1 MLIRYSV
8 ENFKSIRDKVELSM
22 EAVGISELKETLITG
37 NDGNQYLPLAAIY
50 GPNGG
55 GKSNVL
61 ESLFSLKQRLVLPI
75 ISSLS
80 NVPIERHVR
89 AIMTPFLFNAENVNK
104 PIVFEVK
111 FANVFGEYK
120 YKISFE
126 GEIVT
131 EEILEINK
139 YKTNKTSLLFEKLN
153 GEVKLGEEFKGFRIP
168 ASISKGLPILSFVGY
183 SYKEHDIVKDVVD
196 WWMNRVTIENYA
208 NVFTE
213 TQILD
218 DSDVRVKNRV
228 LQFLNEVDI
237 NIVDYVVD
245 KNNTKNIKIFT
256 THETNG
262 YKSTIDFFAE
272 SSGTIKMF
280 TLAPKIIQSLMNGST
295 LVIDEI
301 DAKLHPL
308 LLRHIVEL
316 YNSKESNKNGAQL
329 IFTSHD
335 MTTMTNEL
343 LRRDEIW
350 FAAKGNGEDTQLYSL
365 IEFKDEGE
373 TVRKDAKYSKQY
385 LEGRYGADPYF
396 QKIINWDEVHN
407 EQKTE

>member
-1 MLIRYSV
+1 M
-8 ENFKSIRDKVELSM
+8 
-22 EAVGISELKETLITG
+22 
-37 NDGNQYLPLAAIY
+37 
-50 GPNGG
+50 
-55 GKSNVL
+55 
-61 ESLFSLKQRLVLPI
+61 
-75 ISSLS
+75 
-80 NVPIERHVR
+80 
-89 AIMTPFLFNAENVNK
+89 
-104 PIVFEVK
+104 
-111 FANVFGEYK
+111 
-120 YKISFE
+120 
-126 GEIVT
+126 
-131 EEILEINK
+131 
-139 YKTNKTSLLFEKLN
+139 LFEKTN
-153 GEVKLGEEFKGFRIP
+153 DEIKLGEEFKSFRIP

-183 SYKEHDIVKDVVD
+183 SYKEHEIVKDVVD
-196 WWMNRVTIENYA
+196 WWINRITIENYA

-218 DSDVRVKNRV
+218 DSDVKVKTRV
-228 LQFLNEVDI
+228 LQFLSEVDI

-245 KNNTKNIKIFT
+245 KNDAKPIKIRT

-262 YKSTIDFFAE
+262 YRSTIDFFDE

-280 TLAPKIIQSLMNGST
+280 TLAPKIMQSLLNGTT
-295 LVIDEI
+295 LIVDEI

-308 LLRHIVEL
+308 LLRHIIEL
-316 YNSKESNKNGAQL
+316 YNSKKSNKNGAQL

-350 FAAKGNGEDTQLYSL
+350 FAAKGNSEDTQLYSL
-365 IEFKDEGE
+365 IEFKGEGEMETE

-396 QKIINWDEVHN
+396 ERLINWDELRN